1 MLRTK
6 KFLND
11 IDFHFKWS
19 KTMKFL
25 LFRIYEI
32 FDSISFS
39 FSYFI
44 VDRIDKIQY
53 RLSLLKLD
61 YMWWKTLKKKRKD
74 IKNLLPKERKIPKYV
89 QNEECQ

>member
-1 MLRTK
+1 
-6 KFLND
+6 
-11 IDFHFKWS
+11 
-19 KTMKFL
+19 MKNL

-32 FDSISFS
+32 FNSISFS

-44 VDRIDKIQY
+44 VDCIDKIQY

-74 IKNLLPKERKIPKYV
+74 IENLLPKERKIPKYV